1 MLKSRK
7 LLLLVIFTLLFS
19 SIASFA
25 DGDLSDLEKQLEEN
39 ENNKKNAEQEKKKIE
54 NNIKNAE
61 SKLEELDL
69 EVNKVE
75 LDLEIVNSE
84 IIKLTNDI
92 NNTTKE
98 LEEAQNNIDDKK
110 DLLDSRIRA
119 MYKNKSF
126 SYIEVILSSRSISDF
141 FSRLEVLKR
150 IIKQDKELLKF
161 MNNQK
166 DIVENK
172 KKELDELKISFLN
185 EQSKVESKK
194 KELEVASRSAQ
205 QERDTLKNDKRKL
218 EKSIDDL
225 NKQAKELD
233 KKIREL
239 QGSGKYSGKMIWPVP
254 RYYRISSYFGMRKHP
269 IFGYTKLH
277 TGIDIPAPLGTSVK
291 AASDGKVI
299 YSGWLGGYGKVVMI
313 DHGDKIV
320 TLYAH
325 NSSLL
330 VSAGQTVDEGDTISR
345 MGSTGYSTGSHLHFE
360 VRVNGVYKNPLDG
373 WVKK

>member
-1 MLKSRK
+1 MLKSKK
-7 LLLLVIFTLLFS
+7 LLLLIIFTLLVS
-19 SIASFA
+19 SIVSFA
-25 DGDLSDLEKQLEEN
+25 DGDLNDLEKQLEEN
-39 ENNKKNAEQEKKKIE
+39 ENKKKKAEQEKKKIE

-69 EVNKVE
+69 EVNKAE

-84 IIKLTNDI
+84 ITKLTSEIDI
-92 NNTTKE
+92 TTKE
-98 LEEAQNNIDDKK
+98 LEDAQENIDDKK
-110 DLLDSRIRA
+110 DLLDSRIRT
-119 MYKNKSF
+119 MYKNKSY
-126 SYIEVILSSRSISDF
+126 SYIEVILSSKNISDF

-150 IIKQDKELLKF
+150 IVKQDKELLKY
-161 MNNQK
+161 MNEQK
-166 DIVENK
+166 DKVEK
-172 KKELDELKISFLN
+172 KKNELDDLKISFLN

-194 KELEVASRSAQ
+194 QELEVASRSAQ
-205 QERDTLKNDKRKL
+205 QEREKLKNDKKEA
-218 EKSIDDL
+218 EKAINKL
-225 NKQAKELD
+225 NKQADDIKSD
-233 KKIREL
+233 IREL
-239 QGSGKYSGKMIWPVP
+239 QGDGKYNGKMIWPVP

-277 TGIDIPAPLGTSVK
+277 TGIDIPAPLGTSIK

-330 VSAGQTVDEGDTISR
+330 VSAGQTVYEGDTISR

-360 VRVNGVYKNPLDG
+360 VRLNGVYKNPLDG